1 MTSRLAGY
9 GHRAPRIARRR
20 AIVFS
25 VLLGITMI
33 LMIASATAP
42 VAEVQRGL
50 AFALSPFA
58 EAVNGVG
65 REVRSVVDAAAE
77 IDRLRRENATL
88 RADNDRLEQR
98 NRTLE
103 ALATENEQLTAL
115 LAIRNSLDY
124 STVAARVISREL
136 ADVSRVVMIDAGS
149 EDGLAIGDVVVGAGG
164 ALVGRV
170 TELGASA
177 ARVTLIND
185 PASTVI
191 GEIVGSRATG
201 EVVGD
206 LGGTLVMDKIDATQQ
221 ITIGEE
227 VVTAGSDARRGGP
240 LAVPEGPRDRPDH
253 RRHPRPE
260 RGRPD
265 RLRRAGDRPDPA
277 GGAPRHHRLQG
288 RDPRWRHP
296 AHRQPQPRRHAP
308 RLRAAVRDARPHAAP
323 HAPPDAGPHPAPDA
337 AALTRVPAATIA
349 GP

>member
-20 AIVFS
+20 AVVFF
-25 VLLGITMI
+25 VLVGISMV
-33 LMIASATAP
+33 LMVASATAP

-58 EAVNGVG
+58 ETVNGVG

-88 RADNDRLEQR
+88 RGDNDRLDQR
-98 NRTLE
+98 NRTLD
-103 ALATENEQLTAL
+103 ALSAENEELTAL
-115 LAIRNSLDY
+115 LAIRNTLDY
-124 STVAARVISREL
+124 STVAARVISREI
-136 ADVSRVVMIDAGS
+136 ADVNRVVMIDAGS
-149 EDGLAIGDVVVGAGG
+149 DDGIEVGDVVVGAGG

-221 ITIGEE
+221 VSLGEE
-227 VVTAGSDARRGGP
+227 VVTAGLTLGEAVRSPYPKGLVIGRIIDVTRDPNAVVQTAFVDPAIDLNRLEALLVITDYKGGIP
-240 LAVPEGPRDRPDH
+240 GGDILPTDNLNPDGTLPDSEQPFATH
-253 RRHPRPE
+253 APTPRPT
-260 RGRPD
+260 
-265 RLRRAGDRPDPA
+265 
-277 GGAPRHHRLQG
+277 
-288 RDPRWRHP
+288 
-296 AHRQPQPRRHAP
+296 
-308 RLRAAVRDARPHAAP
+308 ARPTP
-323 HAPPDAGPHPAPDA
+323 
-337 AALTRVPAATIA
+337 VPT
-349 GP
+349 PRPTPRP

>member
-25 VLLGITMI
+25 VLVGISMI

-50 AFALSPFA
+50 AFALAPFA

-98 NRTLE
+98 NRTLD
-103 ALATENEQLTAL
+103 ALAAENEELTAL
-115 LAIRNSLDY
+115 LAIRNTLDY

-149 EDGLAIGDVVVGAGG
+149 DDGIEVGDVVVGAGG

-191 GEIVGSRATG
+191 GEIVG
-201 EVVGD
+201 EQGD
-206 LGGTLVMDKIDATQQ
+206 
-221 ITIGEE
+221 
-227 VVTAGSDARRGGP
+227 RRGGRATSAGRWSWTRSTRP
-240 LAVPEGPRDRPDH
+240 SRSPSARRSSPRGSRSARRSARRIPKGLVIGRIIDVTRDPNAVVQT
-253 RRHPRPE
+253 
-260 RGRPD
+260 
-265 RLRRAGDRPDPA
+265 AFVDPA
-277 GGAPRHHRLQG
+277 IDLTGS
-288 RDPRWRHP
+288 
-296 AHRQPQPRRHAP
+296 RRSS
-308 RLRAAVRDARPHAAP
+308 
-323 HAPPDAGPHPAPDA
+323 
-337 AALTRVPAATIA
+337 
-349 GP
+349 